1 MCSWLWACA
10 AGCALRSNSPPPS
23 GHPSLQAPPQI
34 GDSEGAVELVRSALL
49 AARPRRSLSTAALDL
64 LAQPELKQASARKAG
79 GPHRVLQWIK
89 ERTGVGP
96 SQLALA
102 TQMVVAY
109 TLGGWA
115 ALVG

>member
-1 MCSWLWACA
+1 VCSWLWACA

-64 LAQPELKQASARKAG
+64 LAQAGNVPEGRGAHTVGCNGSRRGRVWAPASWRWQ
-79 GPHRVLQWIK
+79 PRWWW
-89 ERTGVGP
+89 RTP
-96 SQLALA
+96 
-102 TQMVVAY
+102 
-109 TLGGWA
+109 
-115 ALVG
+115 